1 MILSRVADA
10 LYWMGRYLERAENI
24 TRLLLVSEEMATE
37 VVGLDE
43 DVARAEWQD
52 LRMIFPGGDADE
64 TPSEDPAKL
73 AEATLFR
80 LSIDPPH
87 PSSILFSL
95 KKARDNARTVRE
107 ALTIEVFVNLNETYR
122 ELEGSHRRQ
131 LADLPTFRNTLSATH
146 RGILSTAGAIEQ
158 TLARD
163 PGWLFLKLGETLE
176 RVFRTAVVLRVK
188 VPALVP
194 QAPTVDLP
202 LLLSR
207 WRGLLRGL
215 SSLENYRK
223 VHGARMEPD
232 DALRFLLFDPHT
244 PRSLRYGTT
253 TVKEILERISG
264 GSELS
269 LPARVMGKLAAEFA
283 YQSQDV
289 LADGRSLPFLD
300 HVLGELGRTHETLS
314 TAYFGT

>member
-24 TRLLLVSEEMATE
+24 ARLLVVTEEMTTE

-43 DVARAEWQD
+43 DVARAEWQE
-52 LRMIFPGGDADE
+52 LRTIFPAGEGDWTEPDDL
-64 TPSEDPAKL
+64 SKL
-73 AEATLFR
+73 AEATLYG
-80 LSIDPPH
+80 LSIDPRH

-122 ELEGSHRRQ
+122 DLEGGSRRQ
-131 LADLPTFRNTLSATH
+131 VTDLPTFRSALSATH

-188 VPALVP
+188 LPALSP
-194 QAPTVDLP
+194 REPTVDLP
-202 LLLSR
+202 LFLSR

-223 VHGARMEPD
+223 VHGARMEPS
-232 DALRFLLFDPHT
+232 DALQFLLFDPHT
-244 PRSLRYGTT
+244 PRSLRYGTG
-253 TVKEILERISG
+253 TVKELLERISG
-264 GSELS
+264 TSELS
-269 LPARVMGKLAAEFA
+269 LPARIMGKLAAEFA

-289 LADGRSLPFLD
+289 SSGDRCLPFLD
-300 HVLGELGRTHETLS
+300 HVLAELGRAHETLS
-314 TAYFGT
+314 AAYFGT